1 MQKNFGWL
9 FYVILAGLAWGTYV
23 PIVFYGGRELT
34 TERGTLGGRLTSIL
48 CVGMAYFV
56 LAVLIPLVLF
66 LTKQH
71 LYALDV
77 MLQRFVL
84 QRNPLTRY
92 VVCNIN

>member
-34 TERGTLGGRLTSIL
+34 TERGTMGGRLTSIL

-66 LTKQH
+66 LTKQQAWPQMKKTG
-71 LYALDV
+71 LIFSGLAGLWAP
-77 MLQRFVL
+77 LARF
-84 QRNPLTRY
+84 P
-92 VVCNIN
+92 